1 MMLTTEPLR
10 WGGALLL
17 SAGYLA
23 LCLRIWHTRRAAN
36 GKATP
41 ADWLVA
47 YASQTGNAEYLARRS
62 AETLVT
68 GGLQAR
74 AICISRLD
82 DATLAG
88 ATNILFVASTYG
100 EGDAPDTA
108 ARFAGRLMAKGA
120 DSHHL
125 AHLHYAVLAL
135 GDDNYINYCGFG
147 RALDAWLAS
156 QGATR
161 LFERIDVDKN
171 SAAALAEWQHH
182 VGRLAGTFDAPDWEA
197 PAYGEWRIGERLLLN
212 PGSAGA
218 PLYRLSLVPAG
229 GPLPAWEAGD
239 LAQVSPPADPDH
251 PREYSI
257 ASLPQEGRLE
267 LLVRLQRREDGTPG
281 AASGWLC
288 EGAATG
294 IDDGDLVHLRLRA
307 HERFRLGANARRPLI
322 AIGNG
327 SGLAGLRALLKARIH
342 AGEHANWL
350 LFGERQIRHDFLLR
364 EELLGW
370 QDAGWLQRLDLAF
383 SRDPDSTG
391 GADGV
396 DRRGADRR
404 YVQHLLREQAA
415 QVTEW
420 IAGGAAIYVC
430 GSLQGMAGGV
440 HDALTEI
447 LGSTVLEQLVADG
460 RYRRDVY

>member
-17 SAGYLA
+17 CAGYLA
-23 LCLRIWHTRRAAN
+23 MCLRIWHASRN
-36 GKATP
+36 GKGPAAP
-41 ADWLVA
+41 ADWLVV
-47 YASQTGNAEYLARRS
+47 YASQTGSAEHLARRT

-68 GGLQAR
+68 GGLAAR
-74 AICISRLD
+74 AACISRLD
-82 DATLAG
+82 EAALAG

-108 ARFAGRLMAKGA
+108 ARFAGRLMDK
-120 DSHHL
+120 DIKL
-125 AHLHYAVLAL
+125 NHLHYAVLAL

-147 RALDAWLAS
+147 RALDAWLAR

-171 SAAALAEWQHH
+171 SVAALAGWQHH
-182 VGRLAGTFDAPDWEA
+182 VIRLAGTADAPDWAA
-197 PAYGEWRIGERLLLN
+197 PAYGEWRLGERLLLN
-212 PGSAGA
+212 PGSSGA
-218 PLYRLSLVPAG
+218 PLYRLALVPADG
-229 GPLPAWEAGD
+229 RLPAWEAGD
-239 LAQVSPPADPDH
+239 LAQLSPPSDPGH

-267 LLVRLQRREDGTPG
+267 LLVRLQRRADGTPG
-281 AASGWLC
+281 AGSGWLC
-288 EGAATG
+288 EEARS
-294 IDDGDLVHLRLRA
+294 DDLIRLRVRA
-307 HERFRLGANARRPLI
+307 HERFRLGDNVRRPLI

-350 LFGERQIRHDFLLR
+350 LFGERQAQHDFLLR
-364 EELLGW
+364 DELLGW
-370 QDAGWLQRLDLAF
+370 RDAGWLQHLDLAF
-383 SRDPDSTG
+383 SRD
-391 GADGV
+391 GAN
-396 DRRGADRR
+396 RH

-415 QVTEW
+415 RVAEW
-420 IAGGAAIYVC
+420 LARGAAIYVC

-440 HDALTEI
+440 HEALEEI
-447 LGSTVLEQLVADG
+447 VGAAGLEQLVAEG